1 MRTIRLP
8 SAPLAT
14 ALLAPLPL
22 VLHGPFDHLGWVA
35 ALYWVLMIGF
45 VGVAAIWFTFAVPA
59 LQAVLNALGRA
70 RRWHFL
76 VAMLLTGTGV
86 GLALGL
92 VVSLTVPE
100 VTDLW
105 RGPTVIGLWGAW
117 FGGLSGGLVLRDS
130 RAS

>member
-8 SAPLAT
+8 SAPLGT

-22 VLHGPFDHLGWVA
+22 VLHAPFDHWGWAA

-45 VGVAAIWFTFAVPA
+45 VGVTAIWFTFAIPA
-59 LQAVLNALGRA
+59 VQAVLNALGRA

-76 VAMLLTGTGV
+76 VAMLLTGTGAGV
-86 GLALGL
+86 ALGL
-92 VVSLTVPE
+92 VVSLVVPE
-100 VTDLW
+100 VTDPW
-105 RGPTVIGLWGAW
+105 RGPTLIGLWGAW

-130 RAS
+130 SLS

>member
-22 VLHGPFDHLGWVA
+22 VLQGPFDHIGWVA

-45 VGVAAIWFTFAVPA
+45 VGVTAIWFTFAIPA
-59 LQAVLNALGRA
+59 VQAVLNALGRA

-76 VAMLLTGTGV
+76 VAMLLTGTGAGV
-86 GLALGL
+86 ALGL
-92 VVSLTVPE
+92 VVSLVLPE
-100 VTDLW
+100 VTDPW

-130 RAS
+130 SLS

>member
-1 MRTIRLP
+1 MRTIRIP

-22 VLHGPFDHLGWVA
+22 VLQGPFDHIGWLA
-35 ALYWVLMIGF
+35 ALYWVLMIAF
-45 VGVAAIWFTFAVPA
+45 VGVTAIWFTFAIPA
-59 LQAVLNALGRA
+59 VQTVLNALGRA

-86 GLALGL
+86 GLALGILGSL
-92 VVSLTVPE
+92 VVPD
-100 VTDLW
+100 VTDFW

-117 FGGLSGGLVLRDS
+117 FGGLSGVLVLRDS
-130 RAS
+130 SAS